1 MQHNT
6 VRLFTRLAALATVA
20 SMALSAAPS
29 AQAQRSDDR
38 RPWLERCRDGWGDRD
53 RAVACREQE
62 LTMPVTGG
70 ELSVNARPNG
80 SITVVGSN
88 RRDIRVTARIQ
99 AQARRQADADALMSE
114 IAIVTDRGLRA
125 EGPRAG
131 RDEGWSV
138 SYVIEVPRE
147 IDLTLSSTNG
157 GVNVEGVT
165 GRLEMST
172 TNGGITL
179 ASVSGDVRGRTSN
192 GSVNVTLEGDRWQG
206 RGLDVQTT
214 NGSVRLY
221 VPERYHANLET
232 GTTNGGM
239 NFDFPVTVRGRISRR
254 METQLGEGGALI
266 RVMTTNGGVTVARK

>member
-1 MQHNT
+1 MPTRTLQAI
-6 VRLFTRLAALATVA
+6 LRLATLTTFATMALAI
-20 SMALSAAPS
+20 APT
-29 AQAQRSDDR
+29 AQAQRSDDGR
-38 RPWLERCRDGWGDRD
+38 SWLERCRDGWGDRD
-53 RAVACREQE
+53 RAVACREQVI
-62 LTMPVTGG
+62 TMAVTGG

-88 RRDIRVTARIQ
+88 RRDIHVTARIQ
-99 AQARRQADADALMSE
+99 AQARRQADADDILGE
-114 IAIVTDRGLRA
+114 IDIVTDRGLRA
-125 EGPRAG
+125 EGPQAG

-147 IDLTLSSTNG
+147 IDLALSSTNG
-157 GVNVEGVT
+157 GVNVRDVT

-179 ASVSGDVRGRTSN
+179 ASVAGDVRGRTSN
-192 GSVNVTLEGDRWQG
+192 GSVNVTLDGERWQG
-206 RGLDVQTT
+206 PGLDVQTT

-254 METQLGEGGALI
+254 METQLGDGGALI
-266 RVMTTNGGVTVARK
+266 RVMTTNGGVSVARK

>member
-6 VRLFTRLAALATVA
+6 VRLLHRLAALATVA
-20 SMALSAAPS
+20 TMALSAAPS
-29 AQAQRSDDR
+29 AQAQRSDDS

-88 RRDIRVTARIQ
+88 RRDIHVTARIQ
-99 AQARRQADADALMSE
+99 AQARSQSDADALMSE

-157 GVNVEGVT
+157 GVNVREVT

-179 ASVSGDVRGRTSN
+179 ASVAGDVRGRTSN

-206 RGLDVQTT
+206 QGLDVQTT

-221 VPERYHANLET
+221 VPERYHANLEA

-254 METQLGEGGALI
+254 METQLGDGGALI
-266 RVMTTNGGVTVARK
+266 RVMTTNGGVRVTRK